1 MLGISS
7 LGPEPPISLTMRT
20 LSTLLPYAVL
30 LWMGAGIAPV
40 DAVPACATNAGPFK
54 LYVSS
59 LGLSNPVLLNVVQV
73 DSNKDNVI
81 YGLTVRLIV
90 TKKFSLLN
98 SVLYFLRLVI
108 LVSSILIIGI

>member
-1 MLGISS
+1 
-7 LGPEPPISLTMRT
+7 MRT
-20 LSTLLPYAVL
+20 LSTLLTYAIL
-30 LWMGAGIAPV
+30 LWMGTSITPV

-59 LGLSNPVLLNVVQV
+59 SGLNGPVLLNVVQV

-90 TKKFSLLN
+90 AKNFSLLN
-98 SVLYFLRLVI
+98 PVLHFFRLVI

>member
-1 MLGISS
+1 
-7 LGPEPPISLTMRT
+7 MRT
-20 LSTLLPYAVL
+20 LSTLLPYAIL

-40 DAVPACATNAGPFK
+40 EAVPACATNTGPFK

-59 LGLSNPVLLNVVQV
+59 SGLNDPVLLNVVQV

-90 TKKFSLLN
+90 NKEIQSSK
-98 SVLYFLRLVI
+98 LRTLFP
-108 LVSSILIIGI
+108 